1 MGSAHGLVI
10 PVVIPP
16 ERRDIMKFSVSPL
29 GCRLMIS
36 TQQDFEEGTAFELYV
51 LERVRPAIEQHGG
64 AYIDLRGS
72 KTVAAVGISVGGIC
86 SEAGVNEL
94 KDQLAPLLFGAAWKV
109 LDLLLEFALNKA
121 RLTPKANEWRIAEKQ
136 QHALKG
142 RGDRSVLQCSQ
153 PVWETLLRVYANTD
167 EHRHCL
173 IHRTAKVEE
182 GTGTMEGI
190 DRKQRPLRPLTRDH
204 QVALAKVAALA
215 ARGVIEG
222 GIDRRSEDHLKYQL
236 DQLTVH
242 TGSPAFGVGGTS
254 APAKILL
261 ELGQENGVFFLDMSG
276 VMETARKTFGSVAH
290 FNVLVDVPDGAK
302 GYMYLSHGGGA
313 VRSIFVLRGG
323 QSSDQPNSL
332 RPDPPSRNQ

>member
-1 MGSAHGLVI
+1 
-10 PVVIPP
+10 
-16 ERRDIMKFSVSPL
+16 
-29 GCRLMIS
+29 MIS

-72 KTVAAVGISVGGIC
+72 KTVAAVGISITGDL
-86 SEAGVNEL
+86 SAAGVHEL
-94 KDQLAPLLFGAAWKV
+94 KDQLAPLLFGAGWKV
-109 LDLLLEFALNKA
+109 LDLLLEFAVNKA
-121 RLTPKANEWRIAEKQ
+121 GLTPTHKPNEWSIAEKKR
-136 QHALKG
+136 LSSSG
-142 RGDRSVLQCSQ
+142 GGDRTVLQCSQ
-153 PVWETLLRVYANTD
+153 LVWETLVRVYANTV

-173 IHRTAKVEE
+173 VHRTAKVDE

-236 DQLTVH
+236 DQLAVH
-242 TGSPAFGVGGTS
+242 TGSPSFGVGGTS
-254 APAKILL
+254 AAAKILL

-276 VMETARKTFGSVAH
+276 VMDKARKTFDSVAH
-290 FNVLVDVPDGAK
+290 FNVLVDVPDGSGRK
-302 GYMYLSHGGGA
+302 LSGWA
-313 VRSIFVLRGG
+313 EDCPPRKTNIDLTVLP
-323 QSSDQPNSL
+323 SWL
-332 RPDPPSRNQ
+332 RYV